1 MARIHVRCHTCGSR
15 AEIDVNPAEAR
26 DLHQTGYAFR
36 PCRVCRG
43 STRHDFLTDS
53 PNQSQLGMSVRE
65 IVEEKP
71 PAGRVFVIDDDPDI
85 RTVLGKALTAAGYEV
100 VTAESGRDAMTVL
113 AREDFEAIL
122 SDVRMPELDGPS
134 LFGFLEKHL
143 PAAKNRV
150 IFVTGD
156 TSNPDTMRF
165 LGESGRPYLPKP
177 VNLAKLLALVE
188 AVIATAAGSPTA
200 GS

>member
-15 AEIDVNPAEAR
+15 AEIDVNPGEAR

-53 PNQSQLGMSVRE
+53 PDQSQLGISVRE

-85 RTVLGKALTAAGYEV
+85 RTVLGKTLTGAGYEV

-165 LGESGRPYLPKP
+165 LGESGRPYLSKP

-188 AVIATAAGSPTA
+188 AVIATAGGSPPAGS
-200 GS
+200 